1 VSEAGQT
8 GPVYMLDSFALLAY
22 LNNEPGKPRVEAVLA
37 LAENRGCHVRMCWI
51 NLGEVLY
58 NVERRRGITAAQ
70 RTLLLAESLPL
81 TLLETTRE
89 LVLDAAH
96 IKASYPLSY
105 ADAFAVAAALHQKAT
120 VLTGDPEFKSV
131 EQLVKVEWLEKETRK

>member
-1 VSEAGQT
+1 MVSN
-8 GPVYMLDSFALLAY
+8 PIYLLDSFALLAY
-22 LNNEPGKPRVEAVLA
+22 LNNEPGKARVEAVLA
-37 LAENRGCHVRMCWI
+37 LAEKRQCQALMCMI

-58 NVERRRGITAAQ
+58 NVERRRGFAAAQ
-70 RTLLLAESLPL
+70 RTLVLAESLPM

-96 IKASYPLSY
+96 IKAAYPLSY
-105 ADAFAVAAALHQKAT
+105 ADAFAVAAALGKKAI

-131 EQLVKVEWLEKETRK
+131 EQLVKVEWLGKE